1 MGQSL
6 REENPPYEKFLYSDR
21 KDLCRSLSLMTP
33 VSRTGGLW
41 EIQMPSTPLQPVT
54 LGGLSPA
61 RIRMLATL
69 QVLLD
74 DGSMGGGGICL
85 PVLLLSPSPIPSE
98 QLSVYGSLNL
108 NKRISNVFSQ
118 ASS

>member
-1 MGQSL
+1 M

-74 DGSMGGGGICL
+74 DGSLGGGRDF
-85 PVLLLSPSPIPSE
+85 SPSVTI
-98 QLSVYGSLNL
+98 
-108 NKRISNVFSQ
+108 ISQPYSIGTTFCLWVPKLK
-118 ASS
+118 

>member
-74 DGSMGGGGICL
+74 DGSLGGGAGFVSQCYYYL
-85 PVLLLSPSPIPSE
+85 PALFHRNNFLFMGP
-98 QLSVYGSLNL
+98 
-108 NKRISNVFSQ
+108 
-118 ASS
+118 